1 LQYKKKVKIL
11 ATKEKLLSK
20 LEESLTEYS
29 KEEVEKIIKAYEFA
43 ELKHQG
49 QKRASGEEFITHP
62 LSVAII
68 LAGMNVD
75 YEMIITGLLHDVVE
89 DTESSMQ
96 EIARNFGK
104 NIANMVDGVTKIS
117 KLKPFAYNEIQA
129 ESIRKMLVAMTNDI
143 KVIIVKF
150 ADKIHNLN
158 TLNFLSTEKRK
169 KIANETLEIY
179 APLAGKLGV
188 HYLKDRL
195 EDLAL
200 RWVNPE
206 VYSTIKG
213 HFDKT
218 EKDRER
224 TKKLISRKL
233 HEKLEEIK
241 IPFLIKSRAK
251 HYYSIFN
258 KMKKYTLKISE
269 LFDLYGIR
277 IITDSVQNCY
287 QIFGAVHNLWQ
298 PIPGRFKDYIANP
311 KKNGYRSLHTAVQV
325 EKRKVVEIQ
334 IRTQEMD
341 EFNEY
346 GVAAHWYY
354 KTGERPNTEEL
365 KWLKRLVKLH
375 KQVLSPEEY
384 YQIIRD
390 DILKDE
396 IYVFTPKGDSFELP
410 KGATAIDFAYH
421 IHTEVGH
428 RCVGAKANGSIIQ
441 LNKPLRNGVVV
452 DIITSKVSNPKQ
464 DWLSFVKTANARKKI
479 KSWLASNKKINLKKE
494 SEEKKE
500 TTKKS
505 KKSPKATTKAN
516 INETRYSVE
525 VEGEKNLLY
534 KFAKCCNP
542 LPNDPIVGFVSRG
555 RGIIIHKKDCYNL
568 NYIKDIKKR
577 AVSVNWSFNKKS

>member
-1 LQYKKKVKIL
+1 M
-11 ATKEKLLSK
+11 ATKEKLLLK
-20 LEESLTEYS
+20 LKESLTEYP
-29 KEEVEKIIKAYEFA
+29 KEELEKILKAYEFA
-43 ELKHQG
+43 KLKHKD

-68 LAGMNVD
+68 LAEMNVD

-89 DTESSMQ
+89 DTESTMH
-96 EIARNFGK
+96 EITNIFGK
-104 NIANMVDGVTKIS
+104 NIANFVDGVTKIS
-117 KLKPFAYNEIQA
+117 KLKPLAYNEIQA

-143 KVIIVKF
+143 KIIIVKF
-150 ADKIHNLN
+150 ADKIHNLS
-158 TLNFLSTEKRK
+158 TLNFLPSEKRK

-179 APLAGKLGV
+179 APLAGKLGM
-188 HYLKDRL
+188 HFIKDKL
-195 EDLAL
+195 EDLSL

-206 VYSTIKG
+206 VYDTING
-213 HFDKT
+213 YFDKT

-224 TKKLISRKL
+224 TKKLITRKL
-233 HEKLEEIK
+233 SEKLEEIK
-241 IPFLIKSRAK
+241 IPFTIKSRAK
-251 HYYSIFN
+251 HYYSIYN

-287 QIFGAVHNLWQ
+287 QIFGAVHSLWQ

-311 KKNGYRSLHTAVQV
+311 KKNGYRSLHTAVKV

-354 KTGERPNTEEL
+354 KTGEKPNTEEL

-375 KQVLSPEEY
+375 KQALSPEEY
-384 YQIIRD
+384 YQVIRD

-428 RCVGAKANGSIIQ
+428 RCIGAKSNGVIIQ
-441 LNKPLRNGVVV
+441 LNRPLQNGVVV
-452 DIITSKVSNPKQ
+452 EIITGKISNPKQ
-464 DWLSFVKTANARKKI
+464 AWLSFVKTANARKKI

-494 SEEKKE
+494 PEERKE
-500 TTKKS
+500 TLKKPSTSQKVIS
-505 KKSPKATTKAN
+505 KIN
-516 INETRYSVE
+516 IDNRKYSVE
-525 VEGEKNLLY
+525 VNGERNLLY
-534 KFAKCCNP
+534 NFAKCCNP
-542 LPNDPIVGFVSRG
+542 TPNDPIVGFISRG
-555 RGIIIHKKDCYNL
+555 RGIIIHRKDCYNL
-568 NYIKDIKKR
+568 NYIRDIKKR
-577 AVSVNWSFNKKS
+577 IIDVNWSYKK

>member
-1 LQYKKKVKIL
+1 M
-11 ATKEKLLSK
+11 ATKEKLLLK
-20 LEESLTEYS
+20 LKESLNEYS
-29 KEEVEKIIKAYEFA
+29 KEEVKKILKAYEFA

-68 LAGMNVD
+68 LAEMNAD
-75 YEMIITGLLHDVVE
+75 YEMIITGILHDVVE
-89 DTESSMQ
+89 DTKSTMQ
-96 EIARNFGK
+96 EITDVFGK
-104 NIANMVDGVTKIS
+104 NIANFVDGVTKIS
-117 KLKPFAYNEIQA
+117 KLKPFAYNEIQS
-129 ESIRKMLVAMTNDI
+129 ESIRKMLVAMINDI
-143 KVIIVKF
+143 KIIIVKF
-150 ADKIHNLN
+150 ADKMHNLN
-158 TLNFLSTEKRK
+158 TLNFLPSDKRK

-179 APLAGKLGV
+179 APLAGKLGM
-188 HYLKDRL
+188 HFIKDKL
-195 EDLAL
+195 EDLSL

-206 VYSTIKG
+206 VYKIING
-213 HFDKT
+213 YFDKT

-233 HEKLEEIK
+233 SEKLKEINV
-241 IPFLIKSRAK
+241 PFVIKSRAK
-251 HYYSIFN
+251 HYYSIYN

-287 QIFGAVHNLWQ
+287 QIFGTVHNLWQ

-311 KKNGYRSLHTAVQV
+311 KENGYRSLHTAVKV

-354 KTGERPNTEEL
+354 KSGERPNTDEL

-375 KQVLSPEEY
+375 KQALSPEEY

-428 RCVGAKANGSIIQ
+428 RCIGAKANGVIIQ
-441 LNKPLRNGVVV
+441 LNRQLQNGVVV
-452 DIITSKVSNPKQ
+452 EIITSKVSNPKQ
-464 DWLSFVKTANARKKI
+464 TWLSYVKTANARKKI

-494 SEEKKE
+494 LKEKKE
-500 TTKKS
+500 ALKRVKIS
-505 KKSPKATTKAN
+505 KKVIPKIN
-516 INETRYSVE
+516 IDERRYSVE
-525 VEGEKNLLY
+525 VDGEKNLLY

-542 LPNDPIVGFVSRG
+542 TPNDQIVGFVSRG

-577 AVSVNWSFNKKS
+577 IIEVNWNYKK